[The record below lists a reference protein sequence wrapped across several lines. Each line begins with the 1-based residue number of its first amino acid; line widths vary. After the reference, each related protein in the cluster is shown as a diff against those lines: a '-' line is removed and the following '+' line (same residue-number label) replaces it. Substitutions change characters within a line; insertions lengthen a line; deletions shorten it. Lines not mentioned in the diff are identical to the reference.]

1 MVGEAERLSIPV
13 SIGNSG
19 VTVNYLFDTGS
30 SPFISAY
37 TQGAP
42 WWGSQFTPAGQTR
55 TLHYAVTG
63 CEITPVQTQIAVGSS
78 GHSMTSAPSFP
89 ANQAVV
95 RLLKRGGGWIQD
107 PKWQQSLQAAV
118 QSGIPPEQGG
128 HFYGTMGADLAN
140 PDVGLSRLVHDATAG
155 SGGRVLPGFSIQ
167 GVGGDP
173 SLTLGLTPALESRFP
188 IRLPIDKV
196 GGKFAQKVIT
206 ADYSLEY
213 RGRTY
218 PLGKAGTILD
228 TGAPRAGINT
238 AVGFEVPP
246 ALRFGRLLRRGVV
259 LHMQCGSLSWTLVA
273 GPGHRIGITQAS
285 GPQGGV
291 NAGIHFYESFDVM
304 FDLQNGIIGFA
315 PRG

>member
-1 MVGEAERLSIPV
+1 
-13 SIGNSG
+13 
-19 VTVNYLFDTGS
+19 
-30 SPFISAY
+30 
-37 TQGAP
+37 
-42 WWGSQFTPAGQTR
+42 
-55 TLHYAVTG
+55 
-63 CEITPVQTQIAVGSS
+63 
-78 GHSMTSAPSFP
+78 
-89 ANQAVV
+89 
-95 RLLKRGGGWIQD
+95 
-107 PKWQQSLQAAV
+107 
-118 QSGIPPEQGG
+118 
-128 HFYGTMGADLAN
+128 MGADLAN